1 MCSDS
6 EKNMSAFADQNHAP
20 SLTCLRLELQDS
32 FFRKEIFRV
41 AVSKNDADNSE
52 STYSDMHFIGIT
64 GGVGAGKTAILTYL
78 ESNYSCRVM
87 LADEIAHDLM
97 EPGTD
102 CYRKLQELF
111 AEDQVFEADGQIDR
125 KKMAQVLFSDEK
137 KRFALNDIVH
147 PAVKQYVI
155 DEMNRE
161 RAAQT
166 HEVLILEAALLIEEH
181 YDEICDELWYIY
193 TSEENRRE
201 RLKLNRGY
209 SDEKIDNIFASQLPE
224 STYREVCKA
233 EIDNNHLP
241 EDAFC
246 QIDELMKARQVEKTQ
261 G

>member
-1 MCSDS
+1 
-6 EKNMSAFADQNHAP
+6 
-20 SLTCLRLELQDS
+20 
-32 FFRKEIFRV
+32 
-41 AVSKNDADNSE
+41 
-52 STYSDMHFIGIT
+52 MHFIGIT

-78 ESNYSCRVM
+78 ENNYPCRVM

-97 EPGTD
+97 EQGTD

-111 AEDQVFEADGQIDR
+111 AKDQVFEADGQIDR

-147 PAVKQYVI
+147 PAVKKYVI
-155 DEMNRE
+155 DEMDRE
-161 RAAQT
+161 RTAQT

-209 SDEKIDNIFASQLPE
+209 SDEKIDNIFASQLSE
-224 STYREVCKA
+224 NTYREVCKA

-241 EDAFC
+241 EDAFR
-246 QIDELMKARQVEKTQ
+246 QIDELMKARQIEKTQ